1 MEILKRDID
10 IYYQTWGEKEKP
22 RLAIQIFHGMSEHI
36 SRYEDFAGFLGNYGI
51 LAYGMDIRGHG
62 NTGANSSSLGYFAD
76 DNGWNVVLD
85 DQKAFTIY
93 SRRNIP
99 IYPFA

>member
-36 SRYEDFAGFLGNYGI
+36 SRYEDFAGFWEITEYLYMEWI
-51 LAYGMDIRGHG
+51 
-62 NTGANSSSLGYFAD
+62 FAD
-76 DNGWNVVLD
+76 TETPEQIRLL
-85 DQKAFTIY
+85 
-93 SRRNIP
+93 
-99 IYPFA
+99 